1 MNLPRVLVIDDQY
14 ARDDNERQ
22 VFLEQAHLSEKGAS
36 ASLKWTPVAETV
48 FCSGQKETRDVLV
61 NDYSVIRKAVSA
73 GMTNGHMNWAL
84 VLLDVRFDSGPLD
97 DFGVP
102 QGQEGDDCFG
112 EEVRKRLATE
122 FLDLPVVMLSGK
134 RQEELSDRDTPYL
147 SKTGLSP
154 REFSLCLLR
163 HGQLSPDQTRI
174 LLNLEKGVIANSPR
188 TIEVFRKA
196 YAIADKN
203 LSVLILGETGTGKE
217 VLARYLNSRSE
228 RHDAPFVAINV
239 AALPSDLVESELFGI
254 EDKIATGVKKREG
267 CFEFANSGTLFLD
280 EIGDMPLLV
289 QAKVLRALQEK
300 TILRVGGNAPVKVDV
315 RIIAATSRNLAE
327 MIREGS
333 FRPDLLRR
341 ISGATLTIP
350 PLRERREDII
360 PLAETFLE
368 KYSLEFRKQGISL
381 ARESKTLFEQHPFF
395 GNVGEL
401 ENIIQ
406 HLVSTTGNNRVV
418 SAKELEK
425 ILADSLVTTVRLNK
439 GIGPGKTVF
448 EDSRLSPVKPD
459 DKGLEFFLKAL
470 KTIKISEND
479 PVIRGIKPLLEEV
492 FQYLRKQLAGA
503 ALERCRDPVSGK
515 LNLQGAMRLL
525 SGDQALK
532 GKEPRRQLNE
542 ILGRKPRDARF
553 TEEELEELV
562 NFWKRDAELEQN
574 NQGE

>member
-22 VFLEQAHLSEKGAS
+22 VFLEHAHLSENGAS
-36 ASLKWTPVAETV
+36 AGLKWTPVAEAV
-48 FCSGQKETRDVLV
+48 FCSGQKVTRDRLV
-61 NDYSVIRKAVSA
+61 NDYSVIRDAVSA
-73 GMTNGHMNWAL
+73 GRTDGRKNWAM

-102 QGQEGDDCFG
+102 QGQEGDDYFG

-122 FLDLPVVMLSGK
+122 FPDLPVVMLSGK

-147 SKTGLSP
+147 SKAGLSP

-163 HGQLSPDQTRI
+163 HGRLSPDQTRI
-174 LLNLEKGVIANSPR
+174 LLNLEEGVIANSPR
-188 TIEVFRKA
+188 TIEVFREA

-217 VLARYLNSRSE
+217 VIARYLHSQSE

-239 AALPSDLVESELFGI
+239 AALPSELVETELFGI
-254 EDKIATGVKKREG
+254 EDKIATGVKKRKG
-267 CFEFANSGTLFLD
+267 RFELANGGTLFLD
-280 EIGDMPLLV
+280 EIGDMPLPV

-300 TILRVGGNAPVKVDV
+300 TILRVGGDAPVKIDV
-315 RIIAATSRNLAE
+315 RIVAATSRNLVE
-327 MIREGS
+327 MIIDGS
-333 FRPDLLRR
+333 FREDLFYRL
-341 ISGATLTIP
+341 SGKTLDIP
-350 PLRERREDII
+350 PLRKRKEDII
-360 PLAETFLE
+360 PLAEMFLE
-368 KYSLEFRKQGISL
+368 KYSLEMGKQGISL
-381 ARESKTLFEQHPFF
+381 SQEARTSLEQHPFF
-395 GNVGEL
+395 GNVREL
-401 ENIIQ
+401 ENIIR
-406 HLVSTTGNNRVV
+406 HLVSITGNNRVV
-418 SAKELEK
+418 SAKDVEK
-425 ILADSLVTTVRLNK
+425 ILADSLVATVRLNK
-439 GIGPGKTVF
+439 GSRPEETVF
-448 EDSRLSPVKPD
+448 EGSRSGPAKPD

-503 ALERCRDPVSGK
+503 ALERCRDPVTGK

-525 SGDQALK
+525 SGDQVLK

-542 ILGRKPRDARF
+542 ILGRKPRDVRL

-562 NFWKRDAELEQN
+562 RFWKMHAEIEKN
-574 NQGE
+574 KQGE